1 MSESPL
7 TDSMYF
13 LFATSQKCDENTR
26 NKKSEREI
34 ITGNVKVSSED
45 REGLAYGVVRQ
56 RGGVDII
63 P

>member
-1 MSESPL
+1 
-7 TDSMYF
+7 MYF